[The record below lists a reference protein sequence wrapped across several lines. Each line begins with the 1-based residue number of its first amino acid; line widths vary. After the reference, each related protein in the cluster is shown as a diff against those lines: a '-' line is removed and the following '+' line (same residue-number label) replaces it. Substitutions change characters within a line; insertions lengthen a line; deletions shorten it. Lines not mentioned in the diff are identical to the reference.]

1 MRHLHSKQFF
11 IAAVALIV
19 GCAGPSRVQQSV
31 GSLESDGLPIG
42 AAPTAIQLETV
53 TDTIPGT
60 DITFALVRVP
70 GGSFVLG
77 TAAAETGRDEDEG
90 PQVMVDVSPFYMGLY
105 EVTYDEFAVF
115 RSRDRDSPAAAP
127 GIEFDPDLVARP
139 SPPYEDPAHGM
150 GTNGF
155 PAVGMTQWS
164 ALQYARW
171 LSEKTGRFYRL
182 PTEAEWEYACRAGT
196 ETAYSFGADASFLDD
211 HAWHFANSDE
221 QYHEVG
227 TKLANPWGF
236 FDLHGN
242 VAEWT
247 VDQYRADFYASLDGE
262 AARDPWSIPT
272 TLHPRTVRG
281 GAYDDDPDA
290 LRCGAR
296 LRSDLDWKRRD
307 PQVPRS
313 MWWNTDSPFVGFR
326 IVRPVNEPTP
336 EQQLEFW
343 LQVLGG

>member
-1 MRHLHSKQFF
+1 MRRLRSSSACIGAILL
-11 IAAVALIV
+11 IA
-19 GCAGPSRVQQSV
+19 GCT
-31 GSLESDGLPIG
+31 GLPKVQEVAVLPAPMELP
-42 AAPTAIQLETV
+42 AARDSLADQIETV

-60 DITFALVRVP
+60 NVTFALIRVP
-70 GGSFVLG
+70 GGSFVMG
-77 TAAAETGRDEDEG
+77 TLASEAGRDADEG
-90 PQVMVDVSPFYMGLY
+90 PQVTVEVAPFYMGVH
-105 EVTYDEFAVF
+105 EVTYDEFVLF
-115 RSRDRDSPAAAP
+115 QSRDRDSPAAAP
-127 GIEFDPDLVARP
+127 NVNFDPDLVARP

-164 ALQYARW
+164 ALHYARW
-171 LSEKTGRFYRL
+171 LSEKMGRFYRL

-196 ETAYSFGADASFLDD
+196 ITAYSFGADAARLDE
-211 HAWHFANSDE
+211 HAWYLGNSDE
-221 QYHEVG
+221 EYHEVG
-227 TKLANPWGF
+227 KRAPNPWGF

-247 VDQYRADFYASLDGE
+247 LDQYQEDFYASLEGE
-262 AARDPWSIPT
+262 ATQNPWSVPT
-272 TLHPRTVRG
+272 KLHPRTVRG

-290 LRCGAR
+290 LRCGER

-326 IVRPVNEPTP
+326 IVRPVKEPPP
-336 EQQLEFW
+336 EEQVEFW
-343 LQVLGG
+343 MQVLGG